1 MCEVYKI
8 SKLQKLFFKNQLSRR
23 HGTSGLILPLKIAMM
38 SKSTLTFSCDHT
50 GNFKHLK
57 YFWSQESRMSYPA
70 LKMTHLWPEFNLEG
84 NSVWWVAKSFIMI
97 SKIHFLCSHWMSARI
112 WFSKILTH
120 TTVRGLRSVVTHL
133 VQPPRQAPRLILS
146 PFISWLG
153 PTIWMER
160 EFCCRIFAI
169 LFSSLLIDIII
180 GTTWHGDRQLPF
192 LRFRR
197 IKGFSIRVFGEI

>member
-1 MCEVYKI
+1 
-8 SKLQKLFFKNQLSRR
+8 
-23 HGTSGLILPLKIAMM
+23 
-38 SKSTLTFSCDHT
+38 
-50 GNFKHLK
+50 
-57 YFWSQESRMSYPA
+57 
-70 LKMTHLWPEFNLEG
+70 MTHLWPEFNLEG
-84 NSVWWVAKSFIMI
+84 NGIGWVAKSFIMI

-112 WFSKILTH
+112 WFRKILTH

-133 VQPPRQAPRLILS
+133 VQPPRQAPRFILS
-146 PFISWLG
+146 PFICWLG
-153 PTIWMER
+153 PTIWIER

-197 IKGFSIRVFGEI
+197 IKGFSIRVFGETLGKIITTRSRDFIILPEECKKNLDRYHLIQSSKYIE